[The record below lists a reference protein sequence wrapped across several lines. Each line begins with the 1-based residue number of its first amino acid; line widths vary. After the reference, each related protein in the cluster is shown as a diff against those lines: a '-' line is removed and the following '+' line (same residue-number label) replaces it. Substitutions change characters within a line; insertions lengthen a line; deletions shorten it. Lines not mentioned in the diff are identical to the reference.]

1 MKHVEETFVHSLLF
15 FLFFSFIY
23 LFNFLGLKED
33 ASGVELQLSGRAFEL
48 FGQRGFMRVWTFRLP
63 GERGLEKYLAF
74 R

>member
-1 MKHVEETFVHSLLF
+1 MKHVKETFVHSLLF
-15 FLFFSFIY
+15 FLFFF
-23 LFNFLGLKED
+23 FFFKFFD

-74 R
+74 RQ